1 MVLDSFRLR
10 RIRRNDSPSKDIYDI
25 KNLLYRESGEIDKI
39 LYCNTPVY
47 FGIIVFTLQSS
58 YCPLFDLRLVL
69 PPTNKCG
76 IKRVREVRQENSLLP
91 GSKNPDYSLFPAS
104 LSHDKMIGPTKSP
117 CHAGGLVG
125 RHILSYRK
133 TNRGGGAMTKL
144 FVGIDVAK
152 DMSSAQGI
160 DSTGRGCFS
169 LTVAMDSGGFIELW
183 TAIMLHCKDLSEVI
197 IAVES
202 TACYHI
208 NLFSFFTAKGVNTV
222 VINPLLISNF
232 AKLSLRKTKTD
243 KKDAMT
249 IAQFLLVHRD
259 AISHL
264 SLSQDL
270 QDFRDIAR
278 EKESVSH
285 MISAHKVEIKRILQT
300 TFPELENLCNI
311 TCNDKPCQGAYRKG

>member
-1 MVLDSFRLR
+1 
-10 RIRRNDSPSKDIYDI
+10 
-25 KNLLYRESGEIDKI
+25 
-39 LYCNTPVY
+39 
-47 FGIIVFTLQSS
+47 
-58 YCPLFDLRLVL
+58 
-69 PPTNKCG
+69 
-76 IKRVREVRQENSLLP
+76 
-91 GSKNPDYSLFPAS
+91 
-104 LSHDKMIGPTKSP
+104 
-117 CHAGGLVG
+117 
-125 RHILSYRK
+125 
-133 TNRGGGAMTKL
+133 MTKL

-169 LTVAMDSGGFIELW
+169 LTVAMDSGGFMELW

-197 IAVES
+197 VAVES

-208 NLFSFFTAKGVNTV
+208 NLFPFFTAKGVNTV